1 MNMEKKW
8 LEIVVKLQ
16 FTCRKF
22 WGPPSIF
29 KIVHKYNKV
38 LCMPHDMILF
48 FVKKFR
54 PHLSK
59 VTKHFSKI
67 RHTPHAI
74 LRCFDKT
81 EKNGT

>member
-1 MNMEKKW
+1 MEISQNFVAFSEYMN
-8 LEIVVKLQ
+8 
-16 FTCRKF
+16 F
-22 WGPPSIF
+22 IF
-29 KIVHKYNKV
+29 KIVMTYV
-38 LCMPHDMILF
+38 SSHDMILF
-48 FVKKFR
+48 LLKKLR

-74 LRCFDKT
+74 LRCFDVT